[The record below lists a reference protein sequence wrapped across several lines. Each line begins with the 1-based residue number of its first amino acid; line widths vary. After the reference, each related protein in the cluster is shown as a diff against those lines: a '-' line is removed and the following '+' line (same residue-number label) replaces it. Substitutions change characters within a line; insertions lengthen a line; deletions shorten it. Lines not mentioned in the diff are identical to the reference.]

1 MFCNTSRAF
10 RNTKRTIIA
19 DISTNCTNCTNVNKN
34 AFFKYADYLAL
45 LNMISGVNQALLK
58 CNISV

>member
-19 DISTNCTNCTNVNKN
+19 DISTNCTNVNKN